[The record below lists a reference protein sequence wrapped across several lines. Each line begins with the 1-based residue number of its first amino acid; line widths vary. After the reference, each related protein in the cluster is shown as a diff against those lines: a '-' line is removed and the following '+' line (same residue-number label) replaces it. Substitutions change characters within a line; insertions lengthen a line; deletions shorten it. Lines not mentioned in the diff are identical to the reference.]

1 MAFDFRRI
9 RAVASIDPCVI
20 VILGASGDLTHRKLI
35 PALYEMHRRGAIDS
49 RTQVLGVSRRAK
61 TNEEFR
67 EDLARDARKALG
79 DEFEEA
85 AWRALADRI
94 HYIAGDAAT
103 AEAWPAIV
111 SAIHALDA
119 RAGTGGNILFYLS
132 VAPDLYEPIIGQ
144 IDAADLVTEGKRWC
158 SIDPAKRSWQRV
170 VIEKPFGHDLDSAR
184 ALNRALGR
192 VFEEEAVYRID
203 HYLGKEVVQNLLAF
217 RFANA
222 IFEPVWNANFVDH
235 VQITASETLGVGSR
249 TAFYDQ
255 TGAIRDMV
263 QSHLLQVMAFV
274 AMDPPSSWTPAMI
287 NAEKRKIVESI
298 QVPSADQASRAVAL
312 GQYAA
317 GEIAGV
323 AEGAYHELPGV
334 AAGSTMETFAALRF
348 TFDNWRWGG
357 TPFYVR
363 TGKRMATK
371 RTEVVIQFKEPPANL
386 FRSMNKAPIQADRM
400 IIQIAPGESFSLRFN
415 SKVPGAS
422 FALRPV
428 EMVMDYRKEFGN
440 DSVEAYG
447 PLLVD
452 AMRGDQTLYK
462 TREETEDAWRAVMPF
477 IGAASEPLRAGIH
490 GNYAPGSWGPQA
502 ADDLLAREGRSW
514 HNGE

>member
-1 MAFDFRRI
+1 
-9 RAVASIDPCVI
+9 VAADPCIV
-20 VILGASGDLTHRKLI
+20 VILGASGDLTHRKLV
-35 PALYEMHRRGAIDS
+35 PALYEMSRRGAIDP
-49 RTQVLGVSRRAK
+49 RTRILGVSRRPK
-61 TNEEFR
+61 TDAEFR
-67 EDLARDARKALG
+67 DELAADCRRALG
-79 DEFEEA
+79 AEFVDA
-85 AWRALADRI
+85 AWKPLAERI
-94 HYIAGDAAT
+94 HYLAGDAAT
-103 AEAWPAIV
+103 GAAWPAIAE
-111 SAIHALDA
+111 SIHALDA
-119 RAGTGGNILFYLS
+119 QAGTCGNVLFYLS
-132 VAPDLYEPIIGQ
+132 VAPELYEPIIAQ
-144 IDAADLVTEGKRWC
+144 IDAAGLVTEGKRWC
-158 SIDPAKRSWQRV
+158 SIDPARRSWQRIV
-170 VIEKPFGHDLDSAR
+170 VEKPFGHDLDSAR

-222 IFEPVWNANFVDH
+222 IFEPVWNASYVDH

-263 QSHLLQVMAFV
+263 QSHLLQIMAFV

-298 QVPSADQASRAVAL
+298 QVPSATEAARCAAL
-312 GQYAA
+312 GQYA
-317 GEIAGV
+317 GGSFAGV
-323 AEGAYHELPGV
+323 DEPAYDALPGV
-334 AAGSTMETFAALRF
+334 APGTRTETFAALRF

-363 TGKRMATK
+363 TGKRLAAK
-371 RTEVVIQFKEPPANL
+371 RTEVVIQFKEPPTNL
-386 FRSMNKAPIQADRM
+386 FRQFTGARIPADRM
-400 IIQIAPGESFSLRFN
+400 VIQIAPGESFRLRFN
-415 SKVPGAS
+415 SKVPGS
-422 FALRPV
+422 GFALRPV
-428 EMVMDYRKEFGN
+428 EMVMDYREQFGN

-477 IGAASEPLRAGIH
+477 VGAGSDAMRAGIA
-490 GNYAPGSWGPQA
+490 GNYAPGSWGPRA
-502 ADDLLAREGRSW
+502 ADELLARDGRAW
-514 HNGE
+514 HDG

>member
-1 MAFDFRRI
+1 VPSA
-9 RAVASIDPCVI
+9 DPCVI
-20 VILGASGDLTHRKLI
+20 VILGASGDLTHRKLV
-35 PALYEMHRRGAIDS
+35 PALYEMNRSGAIDP
-49 RTQVLGVSRRAK
+49 RTRILGVSRRLKSDAQFRD
-61 TNEEFR
+61 ELAEGARHALGAEFR
-67 EDLARDARKALG
+67 DD
-79 DEFEEA
+79 
-85 AWRALADRI
+85 AWRPLAERI
-94 HYIAGDAAT
+94 HYVAGDAAT
-103 AEAWPAIV
+103 GDAWPKIARAV
-111 SAIHALDA
+111 HELDA
-119 RAGTGGNILFYLS
+119 RAGTCGNVLFYLS
-132 VAPDLYEPIIGQ
+132 VAPELYEPIIAQ
-144 IDAADLVTEGKRWC
+144 IDAAGMVNEGKRWC
-158 SIDPAKRSWQRV
+158 SIDPARRSWQRIV
-170 VIEKPFGHDLDSAR
+170 VEKPFGHDLDSAR

-235 VQITASETLGVGSR
+235 VQITAAETLGVGTR

-263 QSHLLQVMAFV
+263 QSHLLQILAFV

-298 QVPSADQASRAVAL
+298 QVPGASEAARCAAL
-312 GQYAA
+312 GQYAGGA
-317 GEIAGV
+317 FDGV
-323 AEGAYHELPGV
+323 DEPAYDRLEGV
-334 AAGSTMETFAALRF
+334 AAGSRTETFAALRF

-363 TGKRMATK
+363 TGKRLAAK
-371 RTEVVIQFKEPPANL
+371 RTEVVVQFKEPPANL
-386 FRSMNKAPIQADRM
+386 FRSLTGARIPADRM
-400 IIQIAPGESFSLRFN
+400 VIQIAPGESFSLRFN
-415 SKVPGAS
+415 SKVPGAGFS
-422 FALRPV
+422 LRPV

-477 IGAASEPLRAGIH
+477 LGPASDAMRAGIAA
-490 GNYAPGSWGPQA
+490 NYAPGSWGPRSSVE
-502 ADDLLAREGRSW
+502 LLARDGRAW
-514 HNGE
+514 HDG

>member
-1 MAFDFRRI
+1 M
-9 RAVASIDPCVI
+9 
-20 VILGASGDLTHRKLI
+20 VILGASGDLTHRKLV
-35 PALYEMHRRGAIDS
+35 PALYEMSRRGAIDP
-49 RTQVLGVSRRAK
+49 RTRILGVSRRPK
-61 TNEEFR
+61 TDAQFR
-67 EDLARDARKALG
+67 DELAADCRRALG
-79 DEFEEA
+79 AEFVDA
-85 AWRALADRI
+85 AWKPLAERI
-94 HYIAGDAAT
+94 HYLAGDAAT
-103 AEAWPAIV
+103 GAAWPAIAE
-111 SAIHALDA
+111 AIHALDA
-119 RAGTGGNILFYLS
+119 QAGTGGNVLFYLS
-132 VAPDLYEPIIGQ
+132 VAPELYEPIIAQ
-144 IDAADLVTEGKRWC
+144 IDAAGLVTEGKRWC
-158 SIDPAKRSWQRV
+158 SIDPARRSWQRIV
-170 VIEKPFGHDLDSAR
+170 VEKPFGHDLDSAR

-222 IFEPVWNANFVDH
+222 IFEPVWNASYVDH

-263 QSHLLQVMAFV
+263 QSHLLQIMAFV

-298 QVPSADQASRAVAL
+298 QVPSAAEAARCAAL
-312 GQYAA
+312 GQYAGGA
-317 GEIAGV
+317 FGGV
-323 AEGAYHELPGV
+323 EEPAYHSLPGV
-334 AAGSTMETFAALRF
+334 APDTRTETFAALRF

-363 TGKRMATK
+363 TGKRLAAK

-386 FRSMNKAPIQADRM
+386 FRQFTGARIPADRM
-400 IIQIAPGESFSLRFN
+400 VIQIAPGESFSLRFN
-415 SKVPGAS
+415 SKVPGS
-422 FALRPV
+422 GFALRPV
-428 EMVMDYRKEFGN
+428 EMVMDYREQFGN

-477 IGAASEPLRAGIH
+477 VGPASDALRAGIA
-490 GNYAPGSWGPQA
+490 GNYAPGSWGPPA
-502 ADDLLAREGRSW
+502 ADELLARDGRAW
-514 HNGE
+514 HNG

>member
-1 MAFDFRRI
+1 MAT
-9 RAVASIDPCVI
+9 ADPCVI

-35 PALYEMHRRGAIDS
+35 PALYEMNRREAIDP
-49 RTQVLGVSRRAK
+49 RTRILGVSRRAK
-61 TNEEFR
+61 TDDEFR
-67 EDLARDARKALG
+67 SDLAADARKALG
-79 DEFEEA
+79 AEFDEA
-85 AWRALADRI
+85 SWKPLAERI

-103 AEAWPAIV
+103 AGSWSSIAAAIGEID
-111 SAIHALDA
+111 SK
-119 RAGTGGNILFYLS
+119 AGTCGNILFYLS
-132 VAPDLYEPIIGQ
+132 VAPELYEPIITQ
-144 IDAADLVTEGKRWC
+144 IDAAGLVTEGKRWC
-158 SIDPAKRSWQRV
+158 SVDPTRRSWQRII
-170 VIEKPFGHDLDSAR
+170 IEKPFGHDLDSAR

-192 VFEEEAVYRID
+192 VFEEDAVYRID

-222 IFEPVWNANFVDH
+222 IFEPVWNASYVDH

-249 TAFYDQ
+249 TGFYDQ

-263 QSHLLQVMAFV
+263 QSHLMQIMAFV

-287 NAEKRKIVESI
+287 NAEKRKITESI
-298 QVPSADQASRAVAL
+298 QVPTTEEASRAVAL
-312 GQYAA
+312 GQYA
-317 GEIAGV
+317 GGTLNGV
-323 AEGAYHELPGV
+323 TEAAYHELAGV
-334 AAGSTMETFAALRF
+334 AAGSTTETFAALRF

-386 FRSMNKAPIQADRM
+386 FRSMTKVPVQADRM

-415 SKVPGAS
+415 SKVPGS
-422 FALRPV
+422 GFTLRPV

-490 GNYAPGSWGPQA
+490 GNYLPGSWGPDA
-502 ADDLLAREGRSW
+502 AAQLLARDGRAW
-514 HNGE
+514 HNS